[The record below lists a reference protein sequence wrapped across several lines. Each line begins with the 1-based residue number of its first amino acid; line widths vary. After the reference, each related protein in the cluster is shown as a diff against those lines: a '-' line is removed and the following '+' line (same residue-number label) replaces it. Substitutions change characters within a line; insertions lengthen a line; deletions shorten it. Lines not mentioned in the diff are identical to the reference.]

1 MLCADPPIQTHS
13 HSHPQACWC
22 RGKRIPGRTPIPAP
36 RPSLRLYCSKSAG
49 VPSTGWPPFPTVG
62 REPLQPPPKEVRAF
76 APQPLPT
83 GVQDPSP
90 SSPGPQRLSPP
101 PLHPGHPAVWIPS
114 PFSGRDPG
122 VWTTSPCPLR
132 TQESRPRPPSTPCS
146 LAPGVPSLAHLSV
159 LCPASSPAGRGPH
172 TGRAGVGVG
181 VGAGGGRRGSP
192 RPPPWPQTTWC
203 PWSRPD
209 RPPGRPP
216 CGRSPRPSGGGR

>member
-1 MLCADPPIQTHS
+1 MQTPLSRLTPTLTRRPAGAEESGSLGAPPSQHLA
-13 HSHPQACWC
+13 PACGC
-22 RGKRIPGRTPIPAP
+22 TAAKVLGFPVPAGLP
-36 RPSLRLYCSKSAG
+36 SPLWAGSPCSLR
-49 VPSTGWPPFPTVG
+49 
-62 REPLQPPPKEVRAF
+62 PKEVRAF